1 MSQCL
6 SHPFRWFLLL
16 LLSCT
21 QTLPAEARPQPEQ
34 RLGRTLADEGS
45 AHYRFEHFALTS
57 ADGARH
63 YRVHLAIPRRAAP
76 PSGYPVLYLL
86 DGNAALMALREDW
99 LAELQQGQPPLL
111 AMIGPASELRLD
123 LKARVFD
130 YTPLPPGGVG
140 VADASLGNRATGGAP
155 ALREL
160 LASRIKPEVA
170 RRARVDVARQGLWG
184 HSLGGLFVLDSLR
197 VAPGDFRFY
206 VAASPSL
213 WWQSGLLLKRFDVFA
228 GGAAQL
234 LVLQGGAERNGKRS
248 AGDSPRDRA
257 MVAVPAQ
264 AARGLS
270 ARLDLLPGIQA
281 QYREFA
287 GLGHGP
293 MLAASLRPTLRLAAG
308 LAPFTED

>member
-1 MSQCL
+1 M
-6 SHPFRWFLLL
+6 RALLL
-16 LLSCT
+16 CLALLP
-21 QTLPAEARPQPEQ
+21 LLALARPEAEQ
-34 RLGRTLADEGS
+34 KLGRTLVDEGS
-45 AHYRFEHFALTS
+45 AHYRFERFALTS

-63 YRVHLAIPRRAAP
+63 YRVQLAIPRRAAP

-123 LKARVFD
+123 LDARVFD
-130 YTPLPPGGVG
+130 YTPRPPGGVG
-140 VADASLGNRATGGAP
+140 AADASLGNRSTGGA
-155 ALREL
+155 AAFREL

-170 RRARVDVARQGLWG
+170 RRARVDAARQGLWG

-197 VAPGDFRFY
+197 VAPGAFRFY

-213 WWQSGLLLKRFDVFA
+213 WWQSGLLLERFDAFA
-228 GGAAQL
+228 GGAGQQL
-234 LVLQGGAERNGKRS
+234 LVLQGGSERSDVRD
-248 AGDSPRDRA
+248 AGDSPRARA
-257 MVAVPAQ
+257 MAAVPEQ
-264 AARGLS
+264 AARQLS
-270 ARLDLLPGIQA
+270 ARLDLLPGLQA

-308 LAPFTED
+308 LAPFIED